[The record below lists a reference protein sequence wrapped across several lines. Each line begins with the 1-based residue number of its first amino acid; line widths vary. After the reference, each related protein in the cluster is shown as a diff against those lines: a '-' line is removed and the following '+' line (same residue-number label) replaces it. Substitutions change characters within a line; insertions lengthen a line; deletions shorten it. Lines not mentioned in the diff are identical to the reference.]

1 MLNGDLYYDNSVN
14 FLSRPTV
21 NNYGDVYFIHYTK
34 KGSIDSEQL
43 KKVIIK
49 NGEG

>member
-34 KGSIDSEQL
+34 NWCINTAEL
-43 KKVIIK
+43 KKVILK
-49 NGEG
+49 NG